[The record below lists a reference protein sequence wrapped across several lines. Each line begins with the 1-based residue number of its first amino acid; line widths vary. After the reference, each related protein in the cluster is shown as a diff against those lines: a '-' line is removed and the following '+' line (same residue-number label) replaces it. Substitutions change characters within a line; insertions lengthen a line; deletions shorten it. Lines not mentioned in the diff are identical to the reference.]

1 LTAKSPNREPG
12 MGFYVAVWIGLLI
25 IVAVEVALTYQH
37 PSTKTLLAWLLCLSF
52 IEASVAALY
61 MMHLKYENPKLFW
74 SLIPITLFCL
84 AILDYLWPDAYRIVT
99 MGALK

>member
-1 LTAKSPNREPG
+1 MTTQLTKREPR
-12 MGFYVAVWIGLLI
+12 MASFVAVWVGLLI
-25 IVAVEVALTYQH
+25 IVAIEVALTYQR
-37 PSTKTLLAWLLCLSF
+37 PSAKTLLAWLLCLAF

-61 MMHLKYENPKLFW
+61 MMHLRYESPKLFW

-84 AILDYLWPDAYRIVT
+84 VILNYLWSDAYRIVS